1 LTRSVYRHKNIH
13 MVVEAA
19 SSTPVPG
26 DNRGAGTSPAGA
38 RTNED
43 VRAVPLA
50 RGRAL
55 AAATFDAVLRA
66 HTDRRDYGA
75 SNCAVACALEV
86 AEKQVRQYRRGEKV
100 LPFGAIYVLPR
111 SVALELL
118 TAARAALR
126 PTTDRRRTM
135 GSHVRRLSSRVGELN
150 ALLERPHAS
159 PEERSRALRLAA
171 SNLIS
176 EAEAL
181 VCDLNEES

>member
-1 LTRSVYRHKNIH
+1 MYRHKNMH
-13 MVVEAA
+13 MVVATA
-19 SSTPVPG
+19 LSSSVPS
-26 DNRGAGTSPAGA
+26 DNRGAGESPAGA

-43 VRAVPLA
+43 VRAVPLV
-50 RGRAL
+50 RGRAW

-66 HTDRRDYGA
+66 HTERRDYGA
-75 SNCAVACALEV
+75 SNCAVACALDV

-126 PTTDRRRTM
+126 PTADHRRTTN
-135 GSHVRRLSSRVGELN
+135 SHVRRLSSRVGELN
-150 ALLERPHAS
+150 ALVEREHAS

-171 SNLIS
+171 STLIS